1 MFLLVKRS
9 GFKCIP
15 KDNEENTFHGRRQ
28 LGRLLNKLANS
39 KGVSIVCGASHVVG
53 RGSGGESALFL
64 YFVRK
69 TAFSLGQCLPFT
81 EVLSDWGLIL
91 LRSNRQFGD
100 KRLKDHPYTTYS
112 LSTILTQL
120 HYFPETSC
128 I

>member
-91 LRSNRQFGD
+91 LRSNNAVWRQEAE
-100 KRLKDHPYTTYS
+100 RPSLHNLQPQYHPYTTS
-112 LSTILTQL
+112 L
-120 HYFPETSC
+120 FPRN
-128 I
+128 

>member
-9 GFKCIP
+9 GFKYIP
-15 KDNEENTFHGRRQ
+15 KDNEKNTFHGRRQ

-39 KGVSIVCGASHVVG
+39 KGVSIVCGASHVVV
-53 RGSGGESALFL
+53 GSGRESALFL

-81 EVLSDWGLIL
+81 EVNSPEEQQAVWSQEAERSQLS
-91 LRSNRQFGD
+91 N
-100 KRLKDHPYTTYS
+100 
-112 LSTILTQL
+112 LSTILIQL
-120 HYFPETSC
+120 CYFPETSC